1 MRPGSK
7 VVVGVGGNIGAG
19 KTAAVEVFRELG
31 AECIRADEIGWE
43 VLPEILNVL
52 KAEFGEEI
60 MCGCE
65 IDRKRLRELVF
76 SDPKRLKF
84 LNRVSHPL
92 LIKKIIQKVETIK
105 SGVVVI
111 DAALLFDWPEICALV
126 DHAILITSERGK
138 MRTRA
143 RAKNIDDRS
152 FSMILSM
159 QTQNQEMVSKADFVI
174 DNNGTL
180 DQLREKC
187 RGIYQRI
194 KDDC

>member
-19 KTAAVEVFRELG
+19 KTTAVEEFRELG
-31 AECIRADEIGWE
+31 AECIDADEIGRE
-43 VLPEILNVL
+43 VLPEIVNVL

-60 MCGCE
+60 MRGCE
-65 IDRKRLRELVF
+65 IDKKRLRELAF

-111 DAALLFDWPEICALV
+111 DAALLFDWPEISALV
-126 DHAILITSERGK
+126 DHAILITSEQRK
-138 MRTRA
+138 MRA
-143 RAKNIDDRS
+143 RAKTRNIDDRT

-159 QTQNQEMVSKADFVI
+159 QARNTEMAAKADFVI
-174 DNNGTL
+174 ENNGTL
-180 DQLREKC
+180 DELREKC